1 MDIPFLREAG
11 YSVRAVV
18 PYTASATR
26 EGQGWLTLTNGLDN
40 ITLTDVTPRE
50 LDALG
55 RAIRYAAAKLET
67 LAMTKQRYTGHLPV
81 ASLPGQQKAEPDK
94 WFDEMLE
101 EHGDPVG

>member
-11 YSVRAVV
+11 YSVKAVV
-18 PYTASATR
+18 HYTASATR
-26 EGQGWLTLTNGLDN
+26 PGQGWLTLTNGLDN

-67 LAMTKQRYTGHLPV
+67 LAAEQRVEP
-81 ASLPGQQKAEPDK
+81 EPDRSPL
-94 WFDEMLE
+94 DDPSPAMLAE
-101 EHGDPVG
+101 LGGEG